1 MPHWLV
7 YHPAEAFASL
17 EAKQAMAADIT
28 TFYSEVI
35 GLPAFYVV
43 VHFILVA
50 AASTFVGGATRCI
63 GNATG
68 PIDHHHH
75 HQQQQRQAGGNCTTA
90 PPFVRITVDHIARRI
105 NGTDPASYRRSTG
118 RIDAVIRPHL
128 AGRGYDYEFHIDE
141 TERLLWRVNGLEAPA
156 PGSEGE
162 RIWKEKGRPVPL
174 GEDVGGVRSVR
185 RRRFVGEGGGGI

>member
-7 YHPAEAFASL
+7 YHPAEAFTSI
-17 EAKQAMAADIT
+17 EAKQAMATDIT
-28 TFYSEVI
+28 AFYTDVI

-50 AASTFVGGATRCI
+50 AASTFVGSLS
-63 GNATG
+63 N
-68 PIDHHHH
+68 
-75 HQQQQRQAGGNCTTA
+75 GNCTA
-90 PPFVRITVDHIARRI
+90 VPFVRITVDHIARRI
-105 NGTDPASYRRSTG
+105 NADNGTDLAAAYRRSAG
-118 RIDAVIRPHL
+118 RLDAVIRPHL
-128 AGRGYDYEFHIDE
+128 AGRGYDYEFHVDE

-174 GEDVGGVRSVR
+174 GGGGDGAAVVR
-185 RRRFVGEGGGGI
+185 RQRFVGEA

>member
-7 YHPAEAFASL
+7 YHPAEAFDSL
-17 EAKQAMAADIT
+17 EARQAMAADIT
-28 TFYSEVI
+28 AFYSEVI

-50 AASTFVGGATRCI
+50 AASTFVGGAARCS
-63 GNATG
+63 NATG
-68 PIDHHHH
+68 PSPH
-75 HQQQQRQAGGNCTTA
+75 HQLRPLRQAAANCTVA

-105 NGTDPASYRRSTG
+105 NGTDPASYRRSAG

-128 AGRGYDYEFHIDE
+128 AGKGYDYEFHIDE

-174 GEDVGGVRSVR
+174 GEDANGVRSVR
-185 RRRFVGEGGGGI
+185 RWRITGEA